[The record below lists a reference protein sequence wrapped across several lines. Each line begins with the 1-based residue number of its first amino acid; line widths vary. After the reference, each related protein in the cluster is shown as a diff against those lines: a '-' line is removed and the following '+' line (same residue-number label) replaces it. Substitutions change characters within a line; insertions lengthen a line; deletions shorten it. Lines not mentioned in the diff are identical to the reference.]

1 MNMVKLV
8 IKNTFVDQGGD
19 AWDDAAP
26 LSVGPRQ
33 INGWEARIATNEGD
47 IAALPTTYAPLT
59 HFSPNGVQAEMLSNG
74 TTKVATANTGLDVF
88 GTAIDID
95 NSADSAA
102 VGVFLRNSLGGA
114 HIQISSGNFSL
125 LQTDENGITEEAW
138 ISGNKNGGVT
148 LNHNGSPSI
157 GTIGT
162 GVNIIGTEINLSG
175 KPTIT
180 GSRGGNTALTDLLT
194 SLAAIGLITDS
205 STN

>member
-1 MNMVKLV
+1 LGSADRHQRGRHCGIADDVRTSDTL
-8 IKNTFVDQGGD
+8 FPEWCAGGNVEQ
-19 AWDDAAP
+19 WDY
-26 LSVGPRQ
+26 
-33 INGWEARIATNEGD
+33 EGGHCKYR
-47 IAALPTTYAPLT
+47 P
-59 HFSPNGVQAEMLSNG
+59 
-74 TTKVATANTGLDVF
+74 
-88 GTAIDID
+88 D

-125 LQTDENGITEEAW
+125 LQTDENGVTEEAW